1 MPRESPTGKTFSAVE
16 RVCPV
21 YTRVRLNNVAGGSEA
36 SEKPVIFDDGESE
49 LLMIRGPRCMRWR
62 IWSRLQSLL
71 LWRFWWHDERN
82 DSSIA
87 TRFFIT
93 QPHTYSTSHGQ
104 MSGVEAA
111 GFVLAAFP
119 LLISALEHYRESAE
133 VLKDWWRYKR
143 EYRKVKV
150 WNISSFRE
158 PLNSR

>member
-1 MPRESPTGKTFSAVE
+1 MVGGKIQRCTRKQTDPTQAIPDAT
-16 RVCPV
+16 
-21 YTRVRLNNVAGGSEA
+21 
-36 SEKPVIFDDGESE
+36 
-49 LLMIRGPRCMRWR
+49 
-62 IWSRLQSLL
+62 WSRLQSLL
-71 LWRFWWHDERN
+71 YSSGAYGGICATGRK

-87 TRFFIT
+87 TQLFII
-93 QPHTYSTSHGQ
+93 QPHPHYCDGP

-150 WNISSFRE
+150 EKNLSFRE
-158 PLNSR
+158 PLKSRSIAQEERQLPENS